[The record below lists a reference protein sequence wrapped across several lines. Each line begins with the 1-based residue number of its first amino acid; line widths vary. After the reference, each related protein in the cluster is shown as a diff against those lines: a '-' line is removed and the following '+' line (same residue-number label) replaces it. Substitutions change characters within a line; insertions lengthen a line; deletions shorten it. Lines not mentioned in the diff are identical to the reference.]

1 MFLVDIVN
9 GIKIY
14 SKVCSSCKQDTD
26 YYQNDDT
33 ALSEEQ
39 AIQMAETHLENLP
52 SQFKLDISAISRENI
67 Y

>member
-1 MFLVDIVN
+1 MAKY
-9 GIKIY
+9 KIY
-14 SKVCSSCKQDTD
+14 FIGERT
-26 YYQNDDT
+26 YT